1 MGHLSLLIIDIS
13 YSILAALGLI
23 YRSFA
28 KLKNFGST
36 ALQITSNHS
45 TEYARSNLLTAVV
58 LGSLLGAFLILGVGF
73 ADSSN
78 IHNAA
83 HDTRHS
89 VSFPCH

>member
-1 MGHLSLLIIDIS
+1 M
-13 YSILAALGLI
+13 
-23 YRSFA
+23 
-28 KLKNFGST
+28 
-36 ALQITSNHS
+36 TSNHS